1 MLQLDLLQLIPANLK
16 QAVGDALVDFVSD
29 QAKKFLSNE
38 AAARIKKL
46 RSNAAFNQAFE
57 DSLKRAAGR
66 FVAEYEA
73 QDEDLV
79 AAIAA
84 DKEFFNNQE
93 IQAALLAVV
102 RRPGAFESEDREVI
116 AHSFATVLPQR
127 RNRERV
133 DQAVTYLL
141 KCLAEELMSLPELQP
156 IYSLLFQ
163 RLTAEAA
170 REQVAIQKAQLQA
183 LTGLNT
189 GLREALL
196 QLTEAV
202 AEQKLLPGGAALA
215 LPSPPKVFHNLPQPD
230 YGRFVGREAEMAQ
243 VVRIL
248 RPYPHSQ
255 HALVTID
262 GIGGIGKSALALE
275 VAHRYLRNFDRIP
288 PEERFEAII
297 WASAKQTVLTA
308 EGIATRPQALRTL
321 DDIYTAIAVALHHEE
336 ITEAR
341 PEEQA
346 EIVRRALTR
355 QRTLLLVDNLE
366 TVDDEAVLAFLRELP
381 APTKAIVTTRHR
393 LDVAYPVRLVGMIW
407 EDAQKLIAHEC
418 AKKGVTLTAEEARR
432 LYDRTGGVPLALA
445 WSIAQMGLGYQ
456 VEAVLTRLSQ
466 PTSDIARF
474 CFEGAVER
482 IRGKPAHTLLL
493 ALSLFAKDG
502 SREALGFV
510 ANTPELDRD
519 EGLVALEKL
528 SLVNKQGN
536 RFWLLPLTKTFA
548 AGAENPELWQR
559 YVEYFANFCQEQIG
573 PHYWAG
579 SNYDNR
585 LIGPE
590 LENLYLALEQAYA
603 KSNWL
608 AVQTIFVAIVHP
620 LALSPVTLSKRIE
633 LAEKAL
639 VAAEK
644 LGDQEM
650 RAWLHIDALGYALS
664 AVGDQEAALN
674 HLRTGQLIAQE
685 ADLSDCLAAAET
697 LLARWA
703 LERQDHPAAQQHF
716 EKALAQAI
724 TPRTKIR
731 AHRIRAYY
739 YSQRRE
745 WDQANGALQLVV
757 EMASAEDFHFDETQ
771 ALLRLGENYLQ
782 MNELD
787 LAEKAILRAQAV
799 ATEHNWVRQIA
810 KAFLRLASLH
820 QARHNI
826 PLAQNYAEQARAIY
840 EQLGRLDRVEEADSL
855 LQQLNL

>member
-1 MLQLDLLQLIPANLK
+1 MFQLDPLQFIPVSLK
-16 QAVGDALVDFVSD
+16 KAAGDALVDFVSD
-29 QAKKFLSNE
+29 QAKKFLSDE

-57 DSLKRAAGR
+57 ASLKRAIQR

-84 DKEFFNNQE
+84 DKEFFNNEE

-102 RRPGAFESEDREVI
+102 KRPGAFESEDREVV
-116 AHSFATVLPQR
+116 ARSFATVLPQR

-133 DQAVTYLL
+133 DQAVTYLF
-141 KCLAEELMSLPELQP
+141 KCLAEELMNLPELQP

-189 GLREALL
+189 GLRETLL

-215 LPSPPKVFHNLPQPD
+215 LPAPPKVFHNLPQPD
-230 YGRFVGREAEMAQ
+230 YGRFVGREAEMSQ

-275 VAHRYLRNFDRIP
+275 VAHRYLRNFERIP

-321 DDIYTAIAVALHHEE
+321 DDIYTAIAVALQHEE

-341 PEEQA
+341 PEEQV

-407 EDAQKLIAHEC
+407 TDAQKLITHEC
-418 AKKGVTLTAEEARR
+418 EKKRVRLTTDEARR

-445 WSIAQMGLGYQ
+445 WSVAQMGLGYQ
-456 VEAVLTRLSQ
+456 VEAVLARLSQ
-466 PTSDIARF
+466 PTSDIVRF

-482 IRGKPAHTLLL
+482 IRGKPVHRLLL
-493 ALSLFAKDG
+493 ALSVFAKDG

-519 EGLVALEKL
+519 EGLVELEKL

-548 AGAENPELWQR
+548 AGAADPELLHR
-559 YVEYFANFCQEQIG
+559 YIEFFAGFCQEQFG

-590 LENLYLALEQAYA
+590 LENLYLALEHAYA
-603 KSNWL
+603 ESNWA
-608 AVQTIFVAIVHP
+608 AVQSIFVGVVHP
-620 LALSPVTLSKRIE
+620 MALSPITLSKRVE

-644 LGDQEM
+644 LADQEM
-650 RAWLHIDALGYALS
+650 LAWLHIDALGYALS
-664 AVGDQEAALN
+664 ATGDSEAALN
-674 HLRTGQLIAQE
+674 HLRTGQLLAQE
-685 ADLSDCLAAAET
+685 NDLSDCLAAAET

-703 LERQDHPAAQQHF
+703 VERQDHPAARQHF
-716 EKALAQAI
+716 EKALAQAV

-731 AHRIRAYY
+731 AYRTKAYY
-739 YSQRRE
+739 YSERQE
-745 WDQANGALQLVV
+745 WDQANEALQLVV
-757 EMASAEDFHFDETQ
+757 EMASDEGFHFDETQ

-782 MNELD
+782 TGRLD
-787 LAEKAILRAQAV
+787 LAEKAILRAHAV
-799 ATEHNWVRQIA
+799 ASEHNWIRQIA
-810 KAFLRLASLH
+810 KAYLRLASLH
-820 QARHNI
+820 SVRNNK
-826 PLAQNYAEQARAIY
+826 PLAQNYAEQARTIY
-840 EQLGRLDRVEEADSL
+840 EQLGRLDRVQEVDDL
-855 LQQLNL
+855 LQKLKL

>member
-1 MLQLDLLQLIPANLK
+1 MLQLDLLQLIPHSLK
-16 QAVGDALVDFVSD
+16 QQASDALVDFVSD
-29 QAKKFLSNE
+29 QAKKFLSDE
-38 AAARIKKL
+38 VAAKIKKL
-46 RSNAAFNQAFE
+46 RSNAAFNQSFE
-57 DSLKRAAGR
+57 VSLKRAAQR

-79 AAIAA
+79 TAIAA
-84 DKEFFNNQE
+84 DKAFFNNEE
-93 IQAALLAVV
+93 IQAALLAVIKQ
-102 RRPGAFESEDREVI
+102 PGAFDAEERDVI
-116 AHSFATVLPQR
+116 LRSFATVLPQR

-141 KCLAEELMSLPELQP
+141 KCLAEELMNLPELQP

-183 LTGLNT
+183 LTGLSA
-189 GLREALL
+189 GIREALL

-202 AEQKLLPGGAALA
+202 AAQKLLSGAPATLA
-215 LPSPPKVFHNLPQPD
+215 LPAPPKVYHNLPQPD
-230 YGRFVGREAEMAQ
+230 YGRFVGREAEMSQ

-275 VAHRYLRNFDRIP
+275 VAHRYLRNYDRIP
-288 PEERFEAII
+288 LEERFEAII
-297 WASAKQTVLTA
+297 WSSAKQTVLTA
-308 EGIATRPQALRTL
+308 EGIATRRQALRTL
-321 DDIYTAIAVALHHEE
+321 DDIYTAIAVALQREE

-346 EIVRRALTR
+346 EVVRRALTR

-366 TVDDEAVLAFLRELP
+366 TVDDEAVLSFLRELP
-381 APTKAIVTTRHR
+381 APTKAIITTRHR
-393 LDVAYPVRLVGMIW
+393 LDVAYPVRLVGMLW
-407 EDAQKLIAHEC
+407 ADAQKLIAHEC
-418 AKKGVTLTAEEARR
+418 EKKGVALTADEARR

-445 WSIAQMGLGYQ
+445 WSVAQMGLGYQ
-456 VEAVLTRLSQ
+456 VEAVLARLSQ

-482 IRGKPAHTLLL
+482 IRGKPAHKLLL
-493 ALSLFAKDG
+493 ALSIFAKDG
-502 SREALGFV
+502 SREALGYV
-510 ANTPELDRD
+510 ADTPELDRD

-548 AGAENPELWQR
+548 AGAENPELLHR
-559 YVEYFANFCQEQIG
+559 YIEFFADFCQEQIG

-603 KSNWL
+603 ESNWP
-608 AVQTIFVAIVHP
+608 AVQSIFVGIVHP

-650 RAWLHIDALGYALS
+650 LAWLHIDAMGYALR
-664 AVGDQEAALN
+664 AVGKSEAALN
-674 HLRTGQLIAQE
+674 HLRTG
-685 ADLSDCLAAAET
+685 
-697 LLARWA
+697 
-703 LERQDHPAAQQHF
+703 
-716 EKALAQAI
+716 
-724 TPRTKIR
+724 
-731 AHRIRAYY
+731 
-739 YSQRRE
+739 
-745 WDQANGALQLVV
+745 
-757 EMASAEDFHFDETQ
+757 
-771 ALLRLGENYLQ
+771 
-782 MNELD
+782 
-787 LAEKAILRAQAV
+787 
-799 ATEHNWVRQIA
+799 
-810 KAFLRLASLH
+810 
-820 QARHNI
+820 
-826 PLAQNYAEQARAIY
+826 
-840 EQLGRLDRVEEADSL
+840 
-855 LQQLNL
+855 

>member
-1 MLQLDLLQLIPANLK
+1 MFQLDLFQFIPASLK
-16 QAVGDALVDFVSD
+16 KAAGDALVDFVSD
-29 QAKKFLSNE
+29 QAKKFLSDE

-46 RSNAAFNQAFE
+46 RSDAAFNQAFE
-57 DSLKRAAGR
+57 ASLKRAAQR

-84 DKEFFNNQE
+84 DKEFFNNEE

-102 RRPGAFESEDREVI
+102 KRPGAFESEDREIV
-116 AHSFATVLPQR
+116 ARSFATVLPQR

-133 DQAVTYLL
+133 DQAITYLL

-170 REQVAIQKAQLQA
+170 REQVAVQKAQLQA
-183 LTGLNT
+183 LTGLNA
-189 GLREALL
+189 GLHETLL

-202 AEQKLLPGGAALA
+202 AEQKLLPGGAVLA
-215 LPSPPKVFHNLPQPD
+215 LPTPPKVFHNLPQPD
-230 YGRFVGREAEMAQ
+230 YGRFVGREAEMSQ

-321 DDIYTAIAVALHHEE
+321 DDIYTAIAVALQHEE
-336 ITEAR
+336 IAEAR

-407 EDAQKLIAHEC
+407 ADAQKLIAHEC
-418 AKKGVTLTAEEARR
+418 EKKGVTLTADEARR

-445 WSIAQMGLGYQ
+445 WSVAQMGLGYQ
-456 VEAVLTRLSQ
+456 VEAVLARLSQ

-482 IRGKPAHTLLL
+482 IRGKPAHRLLL
-493 ALSLFAKDG
+493 ALSVFAKDG
-502 SREALGFV
+502 SRDALGFV

-519 EGLVALEKL
+519 EGLVELEKL

-548 AGAENPELWQR
+548 AGTEDPELLHR
-559 YVEYFANFCQEQIG
+559 YIEFFAGFCQEQFG

-590 LENLYLALEQAYA
+590 LENLYLALEHAYA
-603 KSNWL
+603 ESNWP
-608 AVQTIFVAIVHP
+608 AVQSIFVGIVHP
-620 LALSPVTLSKRIE
+620 LALSPVTLSKRIV

-639 VAAEK
+639 DAAEK
-644 LGDQEM
+644 LDDQEM
-650 RAWLHIDALGYALS
+650 LAWLHIDALGYALS
-664 AVGDQEAALN
+664 ATGDSEAALN

-685 ADLSDCLAAAET
+685 AQLSDCLAAAET

-703 LERQDHPAAQQHF
+703 VERQDHPAARQHF
-716 EKALAQAI
+716 EKALAQAV

-731 AHRIRAYY
+731 AYRTRAYY
-739 YSQRRE
+739 YSERRE
-745 WDQANGALQLVV
+745 WDQANEALQLVV
-757 EMASAEDFHFDETQ
+757 EMASDEGFHFDETQ

-782 MNELD
+782 TGQLD

-799 ATEHNWVRQIA
+799 ASEHNWVRQIA

-820 QARHNI
+820 HARNNI
-826 PLAQNYAEQARAIY
+826 SLAQNYAEQARAIY
-840 EQLGRLDRVEEADSL
+840 EQLGRLDRVEEADDL
-855 LQQLNL
+855 LQRLAL